1 MISIIGIGPGGSA
14 ASLTQEA
21 LDAIRSAEAGMYV
34 GEMIGSEI
42 KALFAPERLRTGRI
56 PESDVLAALEL
67 AASLGTNFALLVP
80 GDPSLYSGQRD
91 RERSLGQYVEWL
103 RSRGFA
109 HRVLPGISSWQA
121 LCARIGLDMTDPSR
135 SQSVF
140 VTSVE
145 RLLAKQD
152 SQQLA
157 STSIESVLRLRPT
170 LVLFQSYRDRK
181 EILSLLRTH
190 YPPTTEVVLGYKV
203 SWPGEER
210 IVRRTLAELDL
221 DKLGDEMLKHTLMI
235 VLSEEFRL

>member
-21 LDAIRSAEAGMYV
+21 LEAIRSAESAIYV
-34 GEMIGSEI
+34 GEMIGAEI
-42 KALFAPERLRTGRI
+42 RSLVPPDRLRTGLI
-56 PESDVLAALEL
+56 SESEVLAALEL
-67 AASLGTNFALLVP
+67 AATSRSNFALLVP
-80 GDPSLYSGQRD
+80 GDPSLYSGQRG

-103 RSRGFA
+103 RSRGFV

-152 SQQLA
+152 MRQLA
-157 STSIESVLRLRPT
+157 TTSIESVLRLRPT
-170 LVLFQSYRDRK
+170 LVLFQSYKAR
-181 EILSLLRTH
+181 EEVLSLLRAH

-203 SWPGEER
+203 SWHGEER
-210 IVRRTLAELDL
+210 IIRRTLAELDL
-221 DKLGDEMLKHTLMI
+221 AELGDEMLKHTLMV
-235 VLSEEFRL
+235 VLSEEPRL